1 MPKFNWGGA
10 GSGAATGALS
20 GAATGTA
27 IMPGWGTAI
36 GGVAGGLLGGVG
48 GGLTGGKS
56 RSSRSMGSRLSGTG
70 FNPFMDS
77 KDPSGFKS
85 GYLQQYTPEQM
96 RLYQQQFGNVGPD
109 SYLSQLAGGNEGA
122 FEEMEAPAWKNL
134 SRAQGQLGSRYSG
147 MGQGAQKSSGFQN
160 EQNQLSS
167 DFAQQLAS
175 KRLEYRRQAQ
185 QDLHSMTQD
194 LLGQRPYERYLVE
207 KGPSGAEKA
216 MNMWGPLAQT
226 GITAAG
232 QYFGSRGS
240 GGGSGG
246 GMRSGSGAS
255 SIGGAAALM
264 GGH

>member
-1 MPKFNWGGA
+1 MGKFNWGGA

-48 GGLTGGKS
+48 GGLSGGSS
-56 RSSRSMGSRLSGTG
+56 RGSSRSRGSRLAGTG
-70 FNPFMDS
+70 QNQFMDS

-96 RLYQQQFGNVGPD
+96 QLYQQQFGNVGPD
-109 SYLSQLAGGNEGA
+109 SYLNRLAGGDEDA
-122 FEEMEAPAWKNL
+122 FSEMEAPAWKNL
-134 SRAQGQLGSRYSG
+134 ARAQGQLGSRYSG
-147 MGQGAQKSSGFQN
+147 MGTGAQKSSGFRN
-160 EQNQLSS
+160 EQGQLGS

-175 KRLEYRRQAQ
+175 RRLDYRRQAQ

-207 KGPSGAEKA
+207 KGPSSTEKA
-216 MNMWGPLAQT
+216 FNMFGPLAQS
-226 GITAAG
+226 GISAAG
-232 QYFGSRGS
+232 QYFGNRGGGGGSS
-240 GGGSGG
+240 GGGGNSY
-246 GMRSGSGAS
+246 
-255 SIGGAAALM
+255 AAVSNPVAWR
-264 GGH
+264 